1 MEHIPVL
8 LNETIEALEIK
19 DKAVVFDGTLGG
31 GGHAL
36 EIAKR
41 YPNISLYMGCD
52 LDQDAIS
59 RVEKKFTDINI
70 PHKFFNTNF
79 RDVKKLVV
87 GSGLMHIDSAMF
99 DLGIS
104 SFQLE
109 EAGRGFSF
117 MRDEPLQ
124 MTMRKGD
131 SKDMLTAEDIVNTLD
146 ADQIANILFNYGD
159 ERYSRRIARAI
170 VDARKEK
177 PITTSIELAKIIE
190 EAVPKGWKKKGIHP
204 ATKSF
209 QAIRIAVN
217 DELESIEEGVKD
229 AFEILSVGGRIAVIS
244 FHSLE
249 DRIIKHLFQNLA
261 KEGRAKII
269 FKKPVP
275 PSKDEIKNNP
285 RSRSAKLRVIE
296 KIV

>member
-8 LNETIEALEIK
+8 LNETIDALEIK

-31 GGHAL
+31 GGHAI

-41 YPNISLYMGCD
+41 HPAISLYMGCD
-52 LDQDAIS
+52 LDQDAIA
-59 RVEKKFTDINI
+59 RVENKFTDIDV

-124 MTMRKGD
+124 MTMKKGD

-146 ADQIANILFNYGD
+146 AEQIANILFNYGD

-170 VDARKEK
+170 VEARKAN
-177 PITTSIELAKIIE
+177 PITTSVELAKIIE

-217 DELESIEEGVKD
+217 DELESIEMGVKD
-229 AFEILSVGGRIAVIS
+229 AFDILSIGGRVAVIS

-261 KEGRAKII
+261 KEGRGKII
-269 FKKPVP
+269 FKKPLP